1 MATPDIRVC
10 FLGDSFTLGT
20 GDLTGLGWP
29 GRVYAGEHGRGVNLT
44 VYNLG
49 VRGQT
54 GAQIAERAAG
64 EVSARISERGDRHAV
79 VICFGAN
86 DLYLGRSLDESVLAL
101 KGMLQWIRNEGFAAF
116 VLAAP
121 PLAEAALQP
130 VQNALNSALAQVSAD
145 FAVPFLDLPAAVDDW
160 SAWRAE
166 ALAGDGVH
174 PGAVGYACVARAFG
188 EWTAWREWVD
198 RD

>member
-1 MATPDIRVC
+1 MTAHDIRVC

-20 GDLTGLGWP
+20 GDDSGLGWP
-29 GRVYAGEHGRGVNLT
+29 GRVYADERRRGVNLT
-44 VYNLG
+44 AYNLG
-49 VRGQT
+49 IRGQT

-64 EVSARISERGDRHAV
+64 EVSARISERGDRHGV

-86 DLYLGRSLDESVLAL
+86 DLYLGRPLGESVQAL
-101 KGMLQWIRNEGFAAF
+101 QVMLQWARSQDFAAF

-121 PLAEAALQP
+121 PLAEASLKIQQDALKD
-130 VQNALNSALAQVSAD
+130 ALVHVSAD
-145 FAVPFLDLPAAVDDW
+145 FAAPFLDLPAAVEDW

-174 PGAVGYACVARAFG
+174 PGAEGYRRISAAF
-188 EWTAWREWVD
+188 ETWDVWRDWLD
-198 RD
+198 G